1 MSGEKTAVLK
11 VAAEPMDIKTQYK
24 ARFILNA
31 IEKGWS
37 VKKRKDSYVFS
48 KKHEG
53 KKEIRMNDYLETFV
67 GEMI

>member
-1 MSGEKTAVLK
+1 MSGEKTAVVK
-11 VAAEPMDIKTQYK
+11 VAAEQMDIKTQYK

-37 VKKRKDSYVFS
+37 VKKRKGSFVFS

-53 KKEIRMNDYLETFV
+53 KKEICMDDYLDTFV